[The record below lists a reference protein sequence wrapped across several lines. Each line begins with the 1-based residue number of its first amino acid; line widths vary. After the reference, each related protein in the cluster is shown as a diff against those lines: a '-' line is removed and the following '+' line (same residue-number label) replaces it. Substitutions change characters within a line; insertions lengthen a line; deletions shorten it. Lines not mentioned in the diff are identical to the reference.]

1 MSRRAF
7 IGNGSRF
14 LLADSA
20 TKLVSVEDRVRKVR
34 VGLVTNLHQAEKPNA
49 ASELKGLGDPFGVWG
64 DVDALA

>member
-1 MSRRAF
+1 
-7 IGNGSRF
+7 
-14 LLADSA
+14 
-20 TKLVSVEDRVRKVR
+20 VSVEDRVREVR